1 LQIKDNKRA
10 YFNALAKAREGRTKS
25 YYQFM
30 LEQTKKTY
38 EFLPEAMIKY
48 KISAPRIWQIIKR
61 QKDKIKK

>member
-1 LQIKDNKRA
+1 MGTATPEDIERNL
-10 YFNALAKAREGRTKS
+10 ALFRDYKTAKKAK
-25 YYQFM
+25 
-30 LEQTKKTY
+30 KKTY